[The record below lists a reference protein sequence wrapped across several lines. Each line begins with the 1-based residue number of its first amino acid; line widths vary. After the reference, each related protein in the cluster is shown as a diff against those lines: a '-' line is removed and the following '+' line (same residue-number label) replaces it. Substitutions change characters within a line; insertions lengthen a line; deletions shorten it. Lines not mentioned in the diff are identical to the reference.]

1 MTLII
6 WKTVSLKFAFIS
18 TVLHRAT
25 SIVYIQHP
33 VTIIFTGLL
42 CCISV
47 HMVTNT
53 SSVGGKVLR
62 GGHVICIILL
72 LRHLTQSVLRLG
84 ARLCETAA
92 RAAAALVITII
103 TILITA
109 AAAAITVAVTV
120 TVRLP
125 RVLALLPVPVHL
137 GGAVREPRAARPAP
151 LPPVLPL
158 QPLRDVDQ
166 LQLPVLLL
174 QRQQVLLQLLQV
186 DHGVDLAEHVY
197 QLLLSLL
204 QGGNLLD
211 DPGPVPAVDLLLV
224 GGLVHGLEIFIKVC
238 VHEAFIIR
246 TLPNTSNLQLEI
258 SVLELVALISY
269 TFNVIFAG
277 VMTAV

>member
-62 GGHVICIILL
+62 GGHVICILL
-72 LRHLTQSVLRLG
+72 LAQSVLRLG
-84 ARLCETAA
+84 TRLCETAA

-103 TILITA
+103 TVLITA

-120 TVRLP
+120 AVRLP

-137 GGAVREPRAARPAP
+137 GGAVREPRAARPAA
-151 LPPVLPL
+151 LPPVLP
-158 QPLRDVDQ
+158 
-166 LQLPVLLL
+166 L

-211 DPGPVPAVDLLLV
+211 DPSPVPAVDLLLV
-224 GGLVHGLEIFIKVC
+224 GGLIHGLEIFIKVC